1 MNDALTMLGSRTHTA
16 EAQPSSAG
24 FHVFTDGSYEPSSG
38 EGGWAFVVYHDG
50 TEIASEFGGARRSAD
65 NTMELTAL
73 LKATLWVNGNASA
86 KSAIVWSDCVYAVN
100 GCNSW
105 RLIWKNNGW
114 KKIVPNARV
123 RSRRIANAELWMAI
137 DLQLSSNPELTVA
150 WCKGHSG
157 LVGNERADRLA
168 ALGRQSARTGA
179 R

>member
-1 MNDALTMLGSRTHTA
+1 MNDAFTRLNSGTNTA
-16 EAQPSSAG
+16 EAQLSPAG

-50 TEIASEFGGARRSAD
+50 AEIASEFGGARRSAD

-73 LKATLWVNGNASA
+73 FKAALWINGNVPGER
-86 KSAIVWSDCVYAVN
+86 AIVWSDCVYAVN

-105 RLIWKNNGW
+105 RQIWKNNGW
-114 KKIVPNARV
+114 KKIVANAKV
-123 RSRRIANAELWMAI
+123 RSRTIANAELWMAI
-137 DLQLSSNPELTVA
+137 DLQLRSNPELTVA

-168 ALGRQSARTGA
+168 AFGRQSARTDA

>member
-1 MNDALTMLGSRTHTA
+1 MNDAFTMLNSHTYA
-16 EAQPSSAG
+16 VEAQPSSAG
-24 FHVFTDGSYEPSSG
+24 LHVFTDGSYDPRSG

-50 TEIASEFGGARRSAD
+50 AEIASEFGGARRSAD

-73 LKATLWVNGNASA
+73 LKAALWLNGNAPA
-86 KSAIVWSDCVYAVN
+86 ERATVWSDCVYAVN

-105 RLIWKNNGW
+105 RQIWKNNGW
-114 KKIVPNARV
+114 KKIVPNAKV
-123 RSRRIANAELWMAI
+123 RSRTIANAELWVAI
-137 DLQLSSNPELTVA
+137 DLQLSSNPELAVA

-168 ALGRQSARTGA
+168 AFGRQSARNGA